1 MRLYSTACGV
11 AVALMLLSGPTH
23 AAPAASATMQS
34 PIYSLTEENDGIFS
48 YQDRHYTQGLMFT
61 RSATPLTGGFWDGL
75 AGNFGQLTGWLG
87 AGPAVERR
95 YQWPIAGQS
104 EFTPTNIKTFTPD
117 PHDRPYAGW
126 LYVGAGLMQRSDSG
140 RIDHLQLLLGV
151 VGPAAL
157 AKQVQDG
164 FHAFAGYGQA
174 NGYSHQI
181 GNEPGLVVRYQTIW
195 DRPLVSLGPVQTDA
209 LPEVGITAGNVLT
222 YGEVGFTLRAG
233 QSLAAGGTPRT
244 ITPGLSGSGWF
255 DPDKINGAFGWMIYV
270 GIQTRAVWRNLFL
283 EGNSYKSSLSVEKRN
298 FVTDANAGI
307 SLLFHFGLRV
317 DISYIKRSREFSG
330 QVNDDRIGSVTLS
343 TPF

>member
-1 MRLYSTACGV
+1 
-11 AVALMLLSGPTH
+11 
-23 AAPAASATMQS
+23 MQS

-48 YQDRHYTQGLMFT
+48 HQDRHYTQGLMFT
-61 RSATPLTGGFWDGL
+61 RSAPPLAGGFWDGL

-174 NGYSHQI
+174 NGYAHQI
-181 GNEPGLVVRYQTIW
+181 GNEPGLVVSYQTIW

-209 LPEVGITAGNVLT
+209 LPEIGITAGNVLT
-222 YGEVGFTLRAG
+222 YGEIGFTLRAG

-270 GIQTRAVWRNLFL
+270 GIQTRAVWHNLFL
-283 EGNSYKSSLSVEKRN
+283 EGNSYKSSPSVEKRN
-298 FVTDANAGI
+298 FVTDADAGI

-317 DISYIKRSREFSG
+317 DVSYIKRSREFSG